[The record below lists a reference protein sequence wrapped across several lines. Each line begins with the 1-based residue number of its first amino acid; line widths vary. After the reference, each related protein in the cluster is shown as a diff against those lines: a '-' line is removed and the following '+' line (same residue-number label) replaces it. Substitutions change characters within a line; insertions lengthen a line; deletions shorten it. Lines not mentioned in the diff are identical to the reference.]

1 MGGVVT
7 PEDRAEH
14 VILLLTWGMWMPGR
28 EIVLRVLTRAIAEA
42 VREGIEDYKERTH
55 GLEQAR

>member
-1 MGGVVT
+1 VT